1 VSFDIPEWVL
11 LEQVDD
17 CEHFSI
23 FLGSEKWKASSMGND
38 YLEFIS
44 KYPMGNIVVHK

>member
-1 VSFDIPEWVL
+1 VSFDIPEWTL

-17 CEHFSI
+17 CEQLSI
-23 FLGSEKWKASSMGND
+23 FLGNEKWKVVSMGND

-44 KYPMGNIVVHK
+44 KYPMRNIVVHK